1 MNKKVVVLGGGTGLS
16 VLLQGLKKFPL
27 DITAIV
33 SVCDNGSSTGKLREE
48 FNTPAVGD
56 IRRVLISLSE
66 TEPLVE
72 KLFNYRFNTYSDL
85 NGHTVGNLI
94 LTATKEI
101 TGNLSDGIEA
111 LSKVF
116 NLKGKVVP
124 LTEDNV
130 TLMSLMEDGSIIEG
144 EKEITSSPKKIK
156 KVFYKEEPIITPE
169 AIKAALD
176 ADEDIKAVSVVHNE
190 TSTGVAAPIE
200 AIGKVMK
207 DYDALY
213 IVDTVSSLG
222 GDYVDVDKFGIDV
235 CITGS
240 QKCIAAPP
248 GMAAITLSDD
258 AWAAAD
264 KVDSHTFY
272 LDMQAAKKSGDKNP
286 PQTPYT
292 PSVSLT
298 YAMNEALKM
307 VMEEGLENRVARHHK
322 AAKASVAAAK
332 ALGLE
337 LFADEK
343 VSSATVTAVKM
354 PEGVT
359 DAEFRGTTRDKYGVE
374 LAGGQDHLKGNIF
387 RIGHMGNISY
397 KELVQSFAAIGMTL
411 KGLGAIEDAGAG
423 VASITESYL

>member
-1 MNKKVVVLGGGTGLS
+1 
-16 VLLQGLKKFPL
+16 
-27 DITAIV
+27 
-33 SVCDNGSSTGKLREE
+33 
-48 FNTPAVGD
+48 
-56 IRRVLISLSE
+56 
-66 TEPLVE
+66 
-72 KLFNYRFNTYSDL
+72 
-85 NGHTVGNLI
+85 
-94 LTATKEI
+94 
-101 TGNLSDGIEA
+101 
-111 LSKVF
+111 
-116 NLKGKVVP
+116 
-124 LTEDNV
+124 
-130 TLMSLMEDGSIIEG
+130 
-144 EKEITSSPKKIK
+144 
-156 KVFYKEEPIITPE
+156 
-169 AIKAALD
+169 
-176 ADEDIKAVSVVHNE
+176 
-190 TSTGVAAPIE
+190 
-200 AIGKVMK
+200 
-207 DYDALY
+207 
-213 IVDTVSSLG
+213 
-222 GDYVDVDKFGIDV
+222 
-235 CITGS
+235 
-240 QKCIAAPP
+240 
-248 GMAAITLSDD
+248 MAAITLSDG

-397 KELVQSFAAIGMTL
+397 KELVQTFAAIGMTL

>member
-1 MNKKVVVLGGGTGLS
+1 MDEI
-16 VLLQGLKKFPL
+16 LLMLPGP
-27 DITAIV
+27 TTV
-33 SVCDNGSSTGKLREE
+33 H
-48 FNTPAVGD
+48 P
-56 IRRVLISLSE
+56 RVLNAMSQAVVNHRGAKYGE
-66 TEPLVE
+66 
-72 KLFNYRFNTYSDL
+72 
-85 NGHTVGNLI
+85 I
-94 LTATKEI
+94 LTETSE
-101 TGNLSDGIEA
+101 
-111 LSKVF
+111 
-116 NLKGKVVP
+116 
-124 LTEDNV
+124 
-130 TLMSLMEDGSIIEG
+130 LMSDVFQTSNQSYLLTGSGTAAMAAISNVVNSG
-144 EKEITSSPKKIK
+144 EKILNVVGGKFGERFMKIANAHGITT
-156 KVFYKEEPIITPE
+156 EELAVEWGTAVTPE

-397 KELVQSFAAIGMTL
+397 KELVQTFAAIGMTL